1 MMEQGRTARN
11 FWMLWILWASAA
23 AKVETHQTHST
34 LGVSAPH
41 LHYYC
46 PQGSNAKLVCAQKG
60 DTKYPKDV
68 LARSWLFTPHS
79 GDHCQK
85 NTGPRNTNPHHPGKN
100 QTVGAGLDFGHAG
113 DHMWVTLHNV
123 TSADQGRYCCLLL
136 DIKNENKHLTVE
148 QSSHSHLILHVT
160 PWKAGSPNCT
170 VWDFSPPEGSVPVA
184 LALAACILALLSL
197 PLVLVLVYKQ
207 RQNSQSGR
215 RGQELVRMDSEGQG
229 HENPVFLG
237 ELPHAKSRT
246 VSQIMTRQTSETG
259 CHLLSDPG
267 TPLSPPAHGDVFF
280 PSEDVIPE
288 SPDLLQ

>member
-1 MMEQGRTARN
+1 
-11 FWMLWILWASAA
+11 ASKYHIQTLPVCCVWPKLLQKCLAFA
-23 AKVETHQTHST
+23 THQTHST
-34 LGVSAPH
+34 LGVSVPH

-79 GDHCQK
+79 DERCQK

-100 QTVGAGLDFGHAG
+100 QTVGAGLDFGHTG

-148 QSSHSHLILHVT
+148 QSSHSHLILHMSVCLT
-160 PWKAGSPNCT
+160 PCCFA
-170 VWDFSPPEGSVPVA
+170 GSVPVA

-207 RQNSQSGR
+207 RQNSHRVSKDW
-215 RGQELVRMDSEGQG
+215 LILTSVSSVFSEGQG

-246 VSQIMTRQTSETG
+246 VSQIMTRQTSDTG